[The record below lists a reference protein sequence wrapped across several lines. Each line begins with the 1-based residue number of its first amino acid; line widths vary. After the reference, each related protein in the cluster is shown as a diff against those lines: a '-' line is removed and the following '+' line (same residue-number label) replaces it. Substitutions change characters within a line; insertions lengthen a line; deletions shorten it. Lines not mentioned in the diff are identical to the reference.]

1 MPKFLDHHP
10 TMPAIPP
17 EMQEGMAER
26 IKAGRPDEHGVTGL
40 NVILTADGEGYCL
53 SDAPT
58 AEAVVKAHEAAGFP
72 LRREDVVE
80 VRTLV

>member
-10 TMPAIPP
+10 TMPALSL
-17 EMQEGMAER
+17 EMQAGMADR
-26 IKAGRPDEHGVTGL
+26 IKAGRRDEHGATGL

-53 SDAPT
+53 SDAPN

-80 VRTLV
+80 VRILI